1 MILGNA
7 LTQMISN
14 AAAVKHPPIRVLVVD
29 DSATILKILSNVIR
43 ESPDLELVGVA
54 SDPYVAR
61 DMILQLRPD
70 VITLDIEMPRM
81 DGLTFLKK
89 IMKYRPIP
97 VIIVSSIGH
106 SSVSYALEALQHG
119 AVEVMAKPSGPNS
132 IGHLS
137 YELPGRI
144 RAAAQSKRIPAFS
157 NSSPLKLSRP
167 QNSWELIALGASTR
181 GTEAIER
188 ILMEMP
194 VDSPPIVVVQHIP
207 RLFSAAFASRLNR
220 LCRIEVRE
228 AKDGEP
234 IVPGQA
240 LLAPV
245 DLHMLVCRL
254 SGRLSVVLKDGPL
267 VSYQKPSV
275 DILFKSLA
283 GSVGSNCAAALLTGM
298 GSDGAQ
304 GLLKLREAGA
314 RTIAQDEAS
323 CVVYGMPREAVKIG
337 AAEWVLPLTSIGS
350 ALLQTHD
357 YPVEILNH

>member
-1 MILGNA
+1 
-7 LTQMISN
+7 MISN
-14 AAAVKHPPIRVLVVD
+14 AAATKHRPIRVLVVD
-29 DSATILKILSNVIR
+29 DSATVLKILSSVIH
-43 ESPDLELVGVA
+43 ECADLELVGVA
-54 SDPYVAR
+54 SDPYIAR

-89 IMKYRPIP
+89 IMKYNPIP
-97 VIIVSSIGH
+97 VIIVSSIGQ
-106 SSVSYALEALQHG
+106 SSVAYALEALQHG

-132 IGHLS
+132 IGHLG

-157 NSSPLKLSRP
+157 NASTQKLLRP
-167 QNSWELIALGASTR
+167 QNSWDLIALGASTG

-194 VDSPPIVVVQHIP
+194 ADSPPIVVVQHIP
-207 RLFSAAFASRLNR
+207 RLFSTAFASRLNR

-228 AKDGEP
+228 AKDGESLL
-234 IVPGQA
+234 PGLA
-240 LLAPV
+240 LIAPGDV
-245 DLHMLVCRL
+245 HMLVCRS
-254 SGRLSVVLKDGPL
+254 SGRLGVALKDGPL

-283 GSVGSNCAAALLTGM
+283 GAVGPNCSAALLTGM

-304 GLLKLREAGA
+304 GLLKLRQAGA

-337 AAEWVLPLTSIGS
+337 AAEWVLPLESIGS
-350 ALLQTHD
+350 ALLQPRDHLS
-357 YPVEILNH
+357 EILN